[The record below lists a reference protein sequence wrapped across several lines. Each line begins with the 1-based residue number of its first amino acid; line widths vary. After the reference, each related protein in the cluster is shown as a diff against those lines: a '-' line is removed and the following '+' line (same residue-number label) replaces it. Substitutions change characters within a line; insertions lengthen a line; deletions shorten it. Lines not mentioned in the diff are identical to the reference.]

1 MNKKSQN
8 KRNQN
13 SMRKPNKRH
22 HLIRSRNSIN
32 EMDDF
37 IEFLRKSVESG
48 KHSKSIYIVEDFKF

>member
-1 MNKKSQN
+1 
-8 KRNQN
+8 
-13 SMRKPNKRH
+13 MRKPNKRH